1 MTPVPAESKKQE
13 SPGRWPRGDRPTFSP
28 DRAVRYTADI
38 ESTAGRSTL
47 FSILGQNARLCDG
60 ISRREL
66 LRVGSLSAIG
76 LSLPRL
82 LQAAQTGAPP
92 KGIINDPTFGRAK
105 NIIYVWLQGGPP
117 QHETFDPKPD
127 APAEIRGPFKP
138 IQTNIPGIQFSELL
152 PRISRIADKLAVVR
166 SLHTGVDL
174 HCASGYEVLT
184 GYRYT
189 GTNSRQISP
198 TDWPYFGSVLKM
210 IKPSEKL
217 PPLTSVW
224 VPDIMRLNENVTP
237 AGQTGGFLGRQW
249 DPDRFVGDPS
259 RPDYKV
265 EGLRVTD
272 IAPMRLNRRVSLLE
286 QVEKHF
292 RTVAAGRSLG
302 AYDTFQGQ
310 ALDLLTS
317 GRVQKAFA
325 IQDEPDKV
333 RDRYT
338 RTQWGQCLLLSRR
351 LIEAGVRLVHVN
363 WCREPGDS
371 AVDNPM
377 WDTHAQN
384 ADRLEDVLC
393 PLFDVGFTALVE
405 DLEQRGLLHETL
417 VVAIGE
423 FGRTPKINAA
433 AGRDHWGHVFSFAMT
448 GAGIR
453 TGQVY
458 GSSDRDGAF
467 PARDPVTAGD
477 LTATLFHSLGVD
489 HESNFR
495 DAEGRERRLTL
506 GSPISALLGGGVAAY
521 ERVDAGGTVSATGFN
536 TSLLLNTDFQDPV
549 PLYPV
554 DRGSRPKGWRAS
566 PIVTAGNESFGV
578 RLLAAGPRDKQRM
591 ALGFGPAG
599 AKSSFRIDKGQRAL
613 LGQEIRNPRAG
624 HFTFNVQACLCGT
637 TKELCELFLKHFTCR
652 LVIYR
657 FTDSDKNPLKRQEFG
672 SQTFQP
678 PVATGEKPAY
688 ATFEF
693 ARLLDSAGPGQNF
706 GIGRGL
712 GVSIEVEKTSE
723 GLLELPPSVG
733 AAYLCCGSARLTFRS
748 RTINDKVVV

>member
-1 MTPVPAESKKQE
+1 M
-13 SPGRWPRGDRPTFSP
+13 
-28 DRAVRYTADI
+28 
-38 ESTAGRSTL
+38 

-66 LRVGSLSAIG
+66 LRVGSLSTLG

-92 KGIINDPTFGRAK
+92 RGIINDPTFGRAK

-117 QHETFDPKPD
+117 QHETFDPKPE

-138 IQTNIPGIQFSELL
+138 IQTNIPGIQFCELL
-152 PRISRIADKLAVVR
+152 PRIARMADKLAVVR
-166 SLHTGVDL
+166 SLHTDTDL
-174 HCASGYEVLT
+174 HDASGYEVLT
-184 GYRYT
+184 GYRYK

-198 TDWPYFGSVLKM
+198 TDWPYFGSVLKL
-210 IKPSEKL
+210 IKPSQKL

-265 EGLRVTD
+265 EGLRVGD
-272 IAPMRLNRRVSLLE
+272 IAPMRLNRRISLLGQIE
-286 QVEKHF
+286 RHFQTATNTRQV
-292 RTVAAGRSLG
+292 GM
-302 AYDTFQGQ
+302 YDTYQEQ
-310 ALDLLTS
+310 AFDLLTS
-317 GRVQKAFA
+317 GRVQRAFA
-325 IQDEPDKV
+325 VQEEPDKV

-338 RTQWGQCLLLSRR
+338 QTQWGQCLLLARR

-371 AVDNPM
+371 AVDNPL

-393 PLFDVGFTALVE
+393 PMFDIGLTTLIE
-405 DLEQRGLLHETL
+405 DLEQRGLLHETM

-433 AGRDHWGHVFSFAMT
+433 AGRDHWGHVFSFALA
-448 GAGIR
+448 GAGIC

-467 PARDPVTAGD
+467 PARDAVTAGD
-477 LTATLFHSLGVD
+477 LTATLFHALGVD
-489 HESNFR
+489 PESTFR
-495 DAEGRERRLTL
+495 DHEGRDHRLTL
-506 GSPISALLGGGVAAY
+506 GAPIRPLLGGGVATY
-521 ERVDAGGTVSATGFN
+521 ERVAAEGTVRTGGLK
-536 TSLLLNTDFQDPV
+536 TSLLLNADFQEPV

-566 PIVTAGNESFGV
+566 PILAANNRGFGV
-578 RLLAAGPRDKQRM
+578 WLQDNCAPNTCAPNTARHVC
-591 ALGFGPAG
+591 LGLGECNTAI
-599 AKSSFRIDKGQRAL
+599 RIQKGERAI
-613 LGQEIRNPRAG
+613 LGQEMRNPRAG
-624 HFTFNVQACLCGT
+624 RFTFTVEACLCSSS
-637 TKELCELFLKHFTCR
+637 KELCELFSKQFTCR
-652 LVIYR
+652 LVLYR
-657 FTDSDKNPLKRQEFG
+657 FADADKNPLKRHELA
-672 SQTFQP
+672 SLTIQP
-678 PVATGEKPAY
+678 LAIVGNRPVWKG
-688 ATFEF
+688 FELGQ
-693 ARLLDSAGPGQNF
+693 LLDSAGPGKNF
-706 GIGRGL
+706 SIGRGL
-712 GVSIEVEKTSE
+712 GVAIEVEKTMDGS
-723 GLLELPPSVG
+723 LEMGPD
-733 AAYLCCGSARLTFRS
+733 ARTKGSGWASLRVRS
-748 RTINDKVVV
+748 AQLQFAGRTINDKVMV

>member
-1 MTPVPAESKKQE
+1 M
-13 SPGRWPRGDRPTFSP
+13 
-28 DRAVRYTADI
+28 
-38 ESTAGRSTL
+38 

-60 ISRREL
+60 INRREL
-66 LRVGSLSAIG
+66 LRVGSLSALG

-82 LQAAQTGAPP
+82 LQAAQSGAPP
-92 KGIINDPTFGRAK
+92 RGIIDDPTFGRAK

-117 QHETFDPKPD
+117 QHETFDPKPE

-138 IQTNIPGIQFSELL
+138 IQTNIPGIQFCELL
-152 PRISRIADKLAVVR
+152 PRIAHMADKLAVVR
-166 SLHTGVDL
+166 SLHTDTDL
-174 HCASGYEVLT
+174 HDASGYEVLT

-198 TDWPYFGSVLKM
+198 TDWPYFGSVLKL
-210 IKPSEKL
+210 IKPSQKL

-272 IAPMRLNRRVSLLE
+272 IAPMRLNRRISLLGQIE
-286 QVEKHF
+286 RHF
-292 RTVAAGRSLG
+292 QTVAKTRPVGM
-302 AYDTFQGQ
+302 YDTYQEQ
-310 ALDLLTS
+310 AFDLLTS
-317 GRVQKAFA
+317 GRVQRAFA
-325 IQDEPDKV
+325 VQEEPDGV

-338 RTQWGQCLLLSRR
+338 RTQWGQCLLLARR

-384 ADRLEDVLC
+384 ADRLEDILC
-393 PLFDVGFTALVE
+393 PMFDAGFTALIE

-433 AGRDHWGHVFSFAMT
+433 AGRDHWGHVFSFALA
-448 GAGIR
+448 GAGIC

-467 PARDPVTAGD
+467 PARDAVAAGD
-477 LTATLFHSLGVD
+477 LTATLFHALGVD
-489 HESNFR
+489 PESTFR
-495 DAEGRERRLTL
+495 DPEGRDHRLTL
-506 GSPISALLGGGVAAY
+506 GSPIRPLLGGGVATY
-521 ERVDAGGTVSATGFN
+521 ERVAAEGTVRLGGFDA
-536 TSLLLNTDFQDPV
+536 SLLLNTDFQEPV

-566 PIVTAGNESFGV
+566 PILSADDQGFGV
-578 RLLAAGPRDKQRM
+578 RLVNHPA
-591 ALGFGPAG
+591 FGASHVSIGVGHSKTPI
-599 AKSSFRIDKGQRAL
+599 RLQKGERAI
-613 LGQEIRNPRAG
+613 LGQEMRNPRAG
-624 HFTFNVQACLCGT
+624 RFTFTVEACLCGSS
-637 TKELCELFLKHFTCR
+637 KELCELFARQFTCR
-652 LVIYR
+652 LVLYR
-657 FTDSDKNPLKRQEFG
+657 FAGADKNPLKRHELG
-672 SQTFQP
+672 SLTIQP
-678 PVATGEKPAY
+678 PAVVGDQPVWA
-688 ATFEF
+688 EF
-693 ARLLDSAGPGQNF
+693 QLIQILDSAGPGQNF
-706 GIGRGL
+706 SIGCGL
-712 GVSIEVEKTSE
+712 GVAIEVEKTVDGTVEMGPDAGKS
-723 GLLELPPSVG
+723 GSRSVS
-733 AAYLCCGSARLTFRS
+733 LRVCSARLRFAS
-748 RTINDKVVV
+748 RTINDKVVA

>member
-1 MTPVPAESKKQE
+1 M
-13 SPGRWPRGDRPTFSP
+13 
-28 DRAVRYTADI
+28 
-38 ESTAGRSTL
+38 
-47 FSILGQNARLCDG
+47 FSILGQDSRLCDG
-60 ISRREL
+60 INRREM
-66 LRVGSLSAIG
+66 LRVGSLSALG
-76 LSLPRL
+76 LSLPTL
-82 LQAAQTGAPP
+82 LRAAQTAGGRPP

-127 APAEIRGPFKP
+127 APAEIRGAFKP
-138 IQTNIPGIQFSELL
+138 IQTNIPGVQFCELL
-152 PRISRIADKLAVVR
+152 PRVSRMADKLAVVR
-166 SLHTGVDL
+166 SLHTGTDL

-198 TDWPYFGSVLKM
+198 TDWPYFGSILKL

-265 EGLRVTD
+265 EGLRSLD
-272 IAPMRLNRRVSLLE
+272 IAPLRLNRRISLLGQIE
-286 QVEKHF
+286 RHF
-292 RTVAAGRSLG
+292 QTAAKNRPVGT
-302 AYDTFQGQ
+302 YDTFQEQ
-310 ALDLLTS
+310 AFDLLTS
-317 GRVQKAFA
+317 GRVQRAFTVSE
-325 IQDEPDKV
+325 EPDKV
-333 RDRYT
+333 RDRFT
-338 RTQWGQCLLLSRR
+338 RTQWGQCLLLARR

-393 PLFDVGFTALVE
+393 PMFDLGFTALIE
-405 DLEQRGLLHETL
+405 DLEERGLLHETL
-417 VVAIGE
+417 VIAIGE
-423 FGRTPKINAA
+423 FGRTPKINAS
-433 AGRDHWGHVFSFAMT
+433 AGRDHWGHVFSFALA
-448 GAGIR
+448 GAGIC

-458 GSSDRDGAF
+458 GSSDRDGAY
-467 PARDPVTAGD
+467 PARDAVTAGD

-489 HESNFR
+489 HESTFH

-506 GSPISALLGGGVAAY
+506 GTPIRALLGGGVATH
-521 ERVDAGGTVSATGFN
+521 ERLAAGGTVLSTGFN
-536 TSLLLNTDFQDPV
+536 SDLLLNSEFQQQV

-566 PIVTAGNESFGV
+566 PIVPATGNGFGV
-578 RLLAAGPRDKQRM
+578 QLLAASEGRGQKQRV
-591 ALGFGPAG
+591 ALGLIDALPTIQVGKG
-599 AKSSFRIDKGQRAL
+599 ARAV
-613 LGQEIRNPRAG
+613 LGQEMRNPRAG
-624 HFTFNVQACLCGT
+624 RFTFTVEAGLCGSSR
-637 TKELCELFLKHFTCR
+637 ELCEFFAKHFTCR
-652 LVIYR
+652 LVMYR
-657 FTDSDKNPLKRQEFG
+657 FADSDKNPLKRHEFG
-672 SQTFQP
+672 SLAMVP
-678 PVATGEKPAY
+678 PAIVGGKPKY
-688 ATFEF
+688 ATFE
-693 ARLLDSAGPGQNF
+693 LTQILDSSAPGQNF
-706 GIGRGL
+706 SIGRGL
-712 GVSIEVEKTSE
+712 GVSIEVEKSSE
-723 GLLELPPSVG
+723 GVLELPNGKVPPR
-733 AAYLCCGSARLTFRS
+733 AYLCIGSARLAFSS